1 MKSKKLYIGTIAL
14 ALSIGTLAPLGNN
27 AISSVAYASEQ
38 NNQKQNEEK
47 NRNTE
52 DETKKDEKQ
61 SAKSNELK
69 ELIDDAS
76 L

>member
-47 NRNTE
+47 NIFIFIFQLNL
-52 DETKKDEKQ
+52 TKIQTQRMK
-61 SAKSNELK
+61 
-69 ELIDDAS
+69 
-76 L
+76 